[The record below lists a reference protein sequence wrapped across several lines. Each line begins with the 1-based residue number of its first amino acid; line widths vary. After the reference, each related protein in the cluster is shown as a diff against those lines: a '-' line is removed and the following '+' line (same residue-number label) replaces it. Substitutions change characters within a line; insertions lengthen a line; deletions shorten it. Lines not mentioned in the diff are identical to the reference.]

1 MNIVKKAKTIHIAS
15 SAALFLLGVA
25 LLVLPFISP
34 VVMSA
39 VIAGV
44 CIFAGIAKIFGY
56 FSNDLYKLAFQFDMA
71 LGVLAIILSA
81 FVLIKIKSASIS
93 TIASFVGFY
102 VIVDSLFK
110 IQTAFDAKRFGMSKW
125 VSILVAAV
133 VVGLAGIVTVTD
145 PFSMKFSK
153 IVFMGISFIADG
165 ALNIWVTAYTVRIK
179 AKKKNVIEKYEPYL

>member
-25 LLVLPFISP
+25 LLVLPFIPP

-39 VIAGV
+39 VISGV

-81 FVLIKIKSASIS
+81 FVLIKINSASIS

-125 VSILVAAV
+125 VSILVAAI
-133 VVGLAGIVTVTD
+133 VVGLAGIITVTD

>member
-81 FVLIKIKSASIS
+81 FVLIKINSASIS